1 MTVNDV
7 SERKEPSRFIQ
18 IKQWTKEF
26 NKGIKL
32 RILAFVSILTNQKY
46 SAIFIRTIYWI
57 YDDIYLQRQILKWFN
72 LKIYTFN
79 SQIFKSFKLDNIKC
93 INGRIATGYKKQ
105 SKINSKLNGQQKVS
119 KLLKILLLLKRPEK
133 V

>member
-18 IKQWTKEF
+18 IKQWIKEF

-57 YDDIYLQRQILKWFN
+57 YYDIHLQRQILNWSNK
-72 LKIYTFN
+72 KILLIPKYSRVSN
-79 SQIFKSFKLDNIKC
+79 STISSLLTDEL
-93 INGRIATGYKKQ
+93 RIGYRKQ
-105 SKINSKLNGQQKVS
+105 SKINSKMNG
-119 KLLKILLLLKRPEK
+119 
-133 V
+133 

>member
-18 IKQWTKEF
+18 IKQWIKEF

-57 YDDIYLQRQILKWFN
+57 YYDIHLQRQILNWSNKKN
-72 LKIYTFN
+72 TFN

-93 INGRIATGYKKQ
+93 INGRIA
-105 SKINSKLNGQQKVS
+105 NRL
-119 KLLKILLLLKRPEK
+119 
-133 V
+133 

>member
-18 IKQWTKEF
+18 IKQWIKEF

-57 YDDIYLQRQILKWFN
+57 YDDIHLLRQILKWSN

-93 INGRIATGYKKQ
+93 INGRIE
-105 SKINSKLNGQQKVS
+105 NRL
-119 KLLKILLLLKRPEK
+119 
-133 V
+133 

>member
-18 IKQWTKEF
+18 IKQWIKEF

-46 SAIFIRTIYWI
+46 SSIFIRTIYWI
-57 YDDIYLQRQILKWFN
+57 YDDIYLQRQILKWSN
-72 LKIYTFN
+72 KKNTFN
-79 SQIFKSFKLDNIKC
+79 SQIFKSFKLENIKC
-93 INGRIATGYKKQ
+93 INGRIA
-105 SKINSKLNGQQKVS
+105 NRL
-119 KLLKILLLLKRPEK
+119 
-133 V
+133 